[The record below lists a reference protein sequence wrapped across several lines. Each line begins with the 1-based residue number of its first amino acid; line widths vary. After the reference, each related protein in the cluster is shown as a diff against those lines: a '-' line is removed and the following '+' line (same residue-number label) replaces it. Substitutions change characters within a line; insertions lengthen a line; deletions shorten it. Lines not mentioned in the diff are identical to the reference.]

1 MTLRRG
7 FFRTAT
13 TLAILFLT
21 VVSAQAARKARTD
34 TTAPTVSITSPAS
47 GTVYT
52 TEQTVTITASA
63 SDNVGVS
70 YVQFYDGGTW
80 VGTATAWPYTYP
92 WAITSAANASH
103 SWSATAYDA
112 AGNAGTSA
120 IVNLTVNIGGGGG
133 GGTTWPSRFRQINGQ
148 HAPPRPTPR
157 TPHPSSS
164 RGA

>member
-7 FFRTAT
+7 FFFRTAT
-13 TLAILFLT
+13 TLAVLFLP

-70 YVQFYDGGTW
+70 YVEFYDGGTW
-80 VGTATAWPYTYP
+80 VGTATAWPYSYP
-92 WAITSAANASH
+92 WAITSAANGSH
-103 SWSATAYDA
+103 SWTAMAHDGT
-112 AGNAGTSA
+112 GNARSSA
-120 IVNLTVNIGGGGG
+120 VVNLTVNIGGGGG
-133 GGTTWPSRFRQINGQ
+133 GGQTT
-148 HAPPRPTPR
+148 
-157 TPHPSSS
+157 
-164 RGA
+164 